1 MSYLRTYRAPT
12 VAEALAEVKQ
22 DLGRDAVILHT
33 RSFRKGG
40 LLGLIGGRMTWEIV
54 ASPNTGGPREA
65 RGGQYVSD
73 AEAVASGSPVPVAP
87 DPPSAAAAPQQALA
101 PDDATHR
108 EIREIRSMLQRALA
122 GQTPGRDSHL
132 PAELESFLAHLH
144 EQEVGEPIV
153 DELMDQLQME
163 LTGKELGDRDRVA
176 ERLEA
181 LIARRIKATG
191 LQAQEAVGRPRIIVM
206 IGPTGVG
213 KTTTIAKLAANYK
226 LRLGKRIG
234 LITIDTYRIAAVEQ
248 LRTYAHII
256 EVPVRVVLTTGELQQ
271 AIRSMADHDVILIDT
286 AGRSPNNRMRLSQ
299 LRGFIAAAAPDEVH
313 LVVSAGA
320 GRRSML
326 CAVER
331 FLPLGA
337 NRVVV
342 SKMDEAET
350 FGGVLNIAAACTGT
364 PLSYVTTGQDVPDD
378 LALADARMLAR
389 WVMSGTMGGVPHVC

>member
-12 VAEALAEVKQ
+12 VAEALAEVKR
-22 DLGRDAVILHT
+22 DLGRDAVICQT

-40 LLGLIGGRMTWEIV
+40 LLGLIGGRTTWEIV
-54 ASPNTGGPREA
+54 ASPNVGGAREA
-65 RGGQYVSD
+65 PGGQYVP
-73 AEAVASGSPVPVAP
+73 EAQPAAPPSPVPVPP
-87 DPPSAAAAPQQALA
+87 DPPAATQQPPT
-101 PDDATHR
+101 PDDATRR

-122 GQTPGRDSHL
+122 GHMPGRDPHV
-132 PAELESFLAHLH
+132 PAELESLRARLR
-144 EQEVGEPIV
+144 EQEVGEAIV
-153 DELMDQLQME
+153 DELMGRLQME
-163 LTGKELGDRDRVA
+163 LTGKELSDRERVA

-181 LIARRIKATG
+181 LIAQRIKAAG
-191 LQAQEAVGRPRIIVM
+191 LQAEEAAGRPRVIVM

-286 AGRSPNNRMRLSQ
+286 AGRSPNNQMRLSQ
-299 LRGFIAAAAPDEVH
+299 LRGFIAAAGPDEVH

-342 SKMDEAET
+342 SKVDEAET
-350 FGGVLNIAAACTGT
+350 FGGILNIAAACTGT

-378 LALADARMLAR
+378 LALAEARMLAR
-389 WVMSGTMGGVPHVC
+389 WIVSGTMGGVPHVC